1 MRRGQPRGEHRKRRA
16 KPRGRVRGTAGA
28 SGARDG
34 PVGGELPKV
43 GLGLLGNMCVIGWVV
58 GESSQPIPP
67 PSPSPLVLNET
78 GPLRSAGK
86 ISAEEKARDR
96 KTVFLR
102 TKTSKSSKRRFF
114 FWRGGPAVR
123 TGQTAPPSGRGG
135 PAPWPLSRSRSAPAM
150 RS

>member
-1 MRRGQPRGEHRKRRA
+1 MRRGQTRGEHRKRRA

-67 PSPSPLVLNET
+67 PSPSPSCSMRPDPSDPQEKYRLGKKLAIAR
-78 GPLRSAGK
+78 LFSSAPK
-86 ISAEEKARDR
+86 PPRAP
-96 KTVFLR
+96 
-102 TKTSKSSKRRFF
+102 
-114 FWRGGPAVR
+114 RGGFFLEGGV
-123 TGQTAPPSGRGG
+123 PPVDQGKLRPHLDGEGRRPRG
-135 PAPWPLSRSRSAPAM
+135 P
-150 RS
+150 